1 MGYWDKL
8 INVNELVGKTLSDI
22 KLDRDR
28 DEIRFYCT
36 DGIEYLMYHDQDCC
50 EHVYVDDVSGDLI
63 DLVGSPITLAE
74 ESSES
79 GNSDWGTQTWT
90 FYRFGTVK
98 GYVDI
103 KWFGSSNGYYS
114 ESVSFVE
121 VDKKQTN
128 D

>member
-1 MGYWDKL
+1 L
-8 INVNELVGKTLSDI
+8 IGKTLSDI
-22 KLDRDR
+22 KLDKDR
-28 DEIRFYCT
+28 DEIRFYCI
-36 DGIEYLMYHDQDCC
+36 DGTEYLMYHDQDCC

-121 VDKKQTN
+121 VNKNETN